1 MEKNQL
7 SALQSVA
14 SNESNRR
21 EVVRFFKFAIVGI
34 GGMVTHLTIFNI
46 LRLFIPAI
54 VANTIGFSTAV
65 VQNFYLNRN
74 WTFPESRQ
82 HNAGTQLGQ
91 FAIVSLIGLT
101 INLVVFTIVSHFSA
115 PIFANLIHDPT
126 LAHTLSDNFAL
137 ASAILVVLFWNFGA
151 NRLWTFRTK
160 NQ

>member
-7 SALQSVA
+7 SALQSTA
-14 SNESNRR
+14 LSESNRR
-21 EVVRFFKFAIVGI
+21 EVVRFFKFALVGM
-34 GGMVTHLTIFNI
+34 GGMATHLTIFNI
-46 LRLFIPAI
+46 LRLFVPS
-54 VANTIGFSTAV
+54 VLANTVGFSIAV
-65 VQNFYLNRN
+65 VQNFFLNRH
-74 WTFPESRQ
+74 WTFPESRK

-101 INLVVFTIVSHFSA
+101 INLLVFTIVSHFSA
-115 PIFANLIHDPT
+115 PIFANYIHNPQ

-137 ASAILVVLFWNFGA
+137 ASAILVVLFWNFTA